1 MGETIRALLPTI
13 ARAELIL
20 TKAVAALGI
29 SQMSLSGYIA
39 R

>member
-20 TKAVAALGI
+20 TKAVAARGI
-29 SQMSLSGYIA
+29 SQML
-39 R
+39 